1 MKKYLN
7 FFLKLS
13 VSLGFLAWIILKT
26 DWNQVLFY
34 LDKIAAWKLVIYILF
49 ILLGI
54 VISAHKWKLLAEF
67 KNIKHNSFGD
77 YYRFYL
83 TGTFINN
90 FMPSF
95 IGGDTFRAYQIGKPE
110 KKYIEAASSVMADR
124 ITGFI
129 GMTILALFFSLL
141 NLQTVLQNKI
151 LLVINLFLIFSL
163 LIDIAAAKT
172 RDCKFWE
179 KFTNHIPQKIA
190 RFIFETQEYGA
201 SPRILAKTIFWGM
214 IFQVIGVA
222 LANYILFWVL
232 GIKISPLN
240 YLSVIF
246 LISIISSIPI
256 SINNIGLK
264 EWAYLTFFG
273 IYGLNASAAVTVAI
287 LSRLIQMLI
296 SFFALPAYL
305 SRTKK

>member
-1 MKKYLN
+1 MKKYLK

-13 VSLGFLAWIILKT
+13 VSVGFLAWIILKT

-34 LDKIAAWKLVIYILF
+34 LDEIAIWKLIVYIILILF
-49 ILLGI
+49 GI

-67 KNIKHNSFGD
+67 KNIKHSTFGD

-129 GMTILALFFSLL
+129 GMAILALLFSFVNLKTTLHNNLL
-141 NLQTVLQNKI
+141 
-151 LLVINLFLIFSL
+151 L
-163 LIDIAAAKT
+163 LIDLILLLSFGIDILIAKT
-172 RDCKFWE
+172 RNWRFWQKTLE
-179 KFTNHIPQKIA
+179 RLPQKIA
-190 RFIFETQEYGA
+190 RFIVEVQDYSADSG
-201 SPRILAKTIFWGM
+201 ILTRSITWGM
-214 IFQVIGVA
+214 IFQFVGVA
-222 LANYILFWVL
+222 VANFLLFWAL
-232 GIKISPLN
+232 NIKINALD
-240 YLSVIF
+240 YFSVIF
-246 LISIISSIPI
+246 LISLISSIPI

-264 EWAYLTFFG
+264 EWAYVTFFG
-273 IYGLNASAAVTVAI
+273 IYGLPASAVVTVSI
-287 LSRLIQMLI
+287 LSRLLQMFI
-296 SFFALPAYL
+296 SFLALPTYL
-305 SRTKK
+305 KNRK